1 MLEEFCFVYLF
12 LKMCILKQA
21 GGLEVHQL
29 EVPFFHYF
37 RQVVAAS
44 LTVCVAEMAGVE
56 VGWRVA
62 YQHT

>member
-1 MLEEFCFVYLF
+1 
-12 LKMCILKQA
+12 MCILKQA
-21 GGLEVHQL
+21 GELEVHQL

-56 VGWRVA
+56 VGWRVT